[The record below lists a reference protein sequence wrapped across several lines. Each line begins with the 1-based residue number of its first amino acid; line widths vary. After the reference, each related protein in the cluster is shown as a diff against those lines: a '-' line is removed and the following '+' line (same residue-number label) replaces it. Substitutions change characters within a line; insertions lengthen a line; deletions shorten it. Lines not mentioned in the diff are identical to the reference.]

1 MEELFIHQDGW
12 GSAVILIAKDDQIGI
27 KTTGGLALLDG
38 EQVVKLHAALTEHLG
53 LNAN

>member
-1 MEELFIHQDGW
+1 MEELFIHEDAW
-12 GSAVILIAKDDQIGI
+12 GSKVILIGKDDKVGI
-27 KTTGGLALLDG
+27 KTTGGLALLDA